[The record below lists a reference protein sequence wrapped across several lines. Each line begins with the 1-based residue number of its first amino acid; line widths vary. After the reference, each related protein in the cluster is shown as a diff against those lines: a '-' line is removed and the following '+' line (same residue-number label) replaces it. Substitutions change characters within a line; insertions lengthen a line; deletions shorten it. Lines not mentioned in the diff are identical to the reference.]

1 MIQNILKL
9 KFRSSGSYLVT
20 CMIDQDVKQTGLQI
34 LLIQVNMILGIFLH
48 MWLLYTCLIYKFIFT
63 PLCPCMC
70 THKQLKDVFRLVLNQ
85 ESRICRALLSIYLMH
100 AKCNSKLPIRCCV
113 FHIQKSQTHTSILMG
128 VYWTVQFSS
137 DFTFY
142 EPNWTEQ
149 YYFSSV
155 WLFGCIKLASP
166 STKMRDFFS

>member
-70 THKQLKDVFRLVLNQ
+70 THKQLKDVFRLVVNQ

-113 FHIQKSQTHTSILMG
+113 FHIQKQSNSHKYFNGCVLDGS
-128 VYWTVQFSS
+128 VQFRFHILRTELDRTVLFQFSLVIRL
-137 DFTFY
+137 Y
-142 EPNWTEQ
+142 KMGEPI
-149 YYFSSV
+149 Y
-155 WLFGCIKLASP
+155 
-166 STKMRDFFS
+166 